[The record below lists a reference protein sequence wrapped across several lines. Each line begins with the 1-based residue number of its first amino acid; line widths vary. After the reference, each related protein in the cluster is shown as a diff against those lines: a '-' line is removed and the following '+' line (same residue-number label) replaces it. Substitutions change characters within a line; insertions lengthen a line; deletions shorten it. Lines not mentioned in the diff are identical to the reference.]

1 MKLPRLS
8 EWYAIGALLL
18 VLIWHLAPA
27 QLPVL
32 AYKLLLVAVAVVA
45 GSILERRFLSPLSDD
60 TARAI
65 VLAAI
70 VLGLTLGI

>member
-8 EWYAIGALLL
+8 EWYLIGIVLLF
-18 VLIWHLAPA
+18 LIWHLAPA

-32 AYKLLLVAVAVVA
+32 AYKLLLVAVAVVLGA
-45 GSILERRFLSPLSDD
+45 ILERRFLPASSND

-65 VLAAI
+65 VMAAVI
-70 VLGLTLGI
+70 LGLTLGI

>member
-8 EWYAIGALLL
+8 EWYALGLLLL
-18 VLIWHLAPA
+18 VLIYQFAPA

-32 AYKLLLVAVAVVA
+32 AYKLLLVAAAVVF

-65 VLAAI
+65 VLAAVI
-70 VLGLTLGI
+70 LGMTLGI

>member
-1 MKLPRLS
+1 MKMPRLA
-8 EWYAIGALLL
+8 EWYATGLLL
-18 VLIWHLAPA
+18 LALVWHMAPA

-32 AYKLLLVAVAVVA
+32 AYKLLLVAVAVVF

-65 VLAAI
+65 VLAAVI
-70 VLGLTLGI
+70 LGMTLGI